1 MTATLTN
8 RKTDIVDRINGGE
21 KSFRVSLK
29 IFGEALTRSRGGN
42 WAKNITAVT
51 SQRVSKREHL
61 PM

>member
-8 RKTDIVDRINGGE
+8 WKTNIVDRIDGGE

-29 IFGEALTRSRGGN
+29 IFGEALTRSRGGTGR
-42 WAKNITAVT
+42 KT
-51 SQRVSKREHL
+51 SPQLLLNVFLKRHL